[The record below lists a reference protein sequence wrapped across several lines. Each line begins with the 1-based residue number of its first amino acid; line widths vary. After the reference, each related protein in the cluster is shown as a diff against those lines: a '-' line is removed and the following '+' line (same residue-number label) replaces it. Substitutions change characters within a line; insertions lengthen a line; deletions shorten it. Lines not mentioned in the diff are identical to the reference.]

1 MRDELVLE
9 MREIDKIFPGV
20 HALKKVNFELRK
32 GEVHALL
39 GENGA
44 GKSTLINVLGGVYPI
59 DGGQI
64 LIDGQPVV
72 IRQIKDA
79 QQLGIA
85 IIHQELVLVPHM
97 TVAENI
103 FMGREPRTKLGT
115 VDKKKMFRDAQ
126 EAIDAVGLCC
136 SATDLVCKLS
146 VAQQQL
152 VEIAKALSYNAKIV
166 VMDEPTSSLMTR
178 EVDILFDT
186 IRKLR
191 AKGVSII
198 YISHRMSE
206 FFEIADRITVMRD
219 GEYVTTRDV
228 EQTNTDEL
236 VFLMVGRKL
245 ENYYTRTYN
254 KPGETVLEVSG
265 LSQKSTG
272 LEDINFSLRKGE
284 ILGFSGLVGAGRSEL
299 MRCIVG
305 IEKYDSGEIRLFGEP
320 AGPMDTAQAQKK
332 GLVMVPED
340 RKQQGLILLN
350 SVGFNLTINVLESF
364 IGLGVVNKCAE
375 NEIIER
381 HIRALNIKTPSA
393 RQKVGNLSGGN
404 QQKAIIAR
412 EIDKDPDLLVAVQPT
427 RGLDVGAIEYIHSQL
442 VAQRDK
448 GKAVLLVSLE
458 LDEVMDVSDRI
469 LVMYEGELVGQLD
482 PKTVSVE
489 ELGLY
494 MAGAKRDPVPE
505 EV

>member
-1 MRDELVLE
+1 
-9 MREIDKIFPGV
+9 
-20 HALKKVNFELRK
+20 
-32 GEVHALL
+32 
-39 GENGA
+39 
-44 GKSTLINVLGGVYPI
+44 
-59 DGGQI
+59 
-64 LIDGQPVV
+64 
-72 IRQIKDA
+72 
-79 QQLGIA
+79 
-85 IIHQELVLVPHM
+85 
-97 TVAENI
+97 
-103 FMGREPRTKLGT
+103 MGREPRTKLGT

-320 AGPMDTAQAQKK
+320 AGPMNTAQAQKK

-404 QQKAIIAR
+404 QQKVLMGKWLATNPKILILD
-412 EIDKDPDLLVAVQPT
+412 EPT
-427 RGLDVGAIEYIHSQL
+427 RGVDVGAKAEIYMIIDRLAKEGISVIMVSSELNEIINMCDRVL
-442 VAQRDK
+442 VMSDGRIT
-448 GKAVLLVSLE
+448 GE
-458 LDEVMDVSDRI
+458 LDRSEFTQ
-469 LVMYEGELVGQLD
+469 ELIMSFATTM
-482 PKTVSVE
+482 KE
-489 ELGLY
+489 ETAANG
-494 MAGAKRDPVPE
+494 
-505 EV
+505 

>member
-332 GLVMVPED
+332 GLVMGPED

-404 QQKAIIAR
+404 QQKVLMGKWLATNPKILILD
-412 EIDKDPDLLVAVQPT
+412 EPT
-427 RGLDVGAIEYIHSQL
+427 RGVDVGAKAEIYMIIDRLAKEGISVIMVSSELNEIINMCDRVL
-442 VAQRDK
+442 VMSDGRIT
-448 GKAVLLVSLE
+448 GE
-458 LDEVMDVSDRI
+458 LDRSEFTQ
-469 LVMYEGELVGQLD
+469 ELIMSFATTM
-482 PKTVSVE
+482 KE
-489 ELGLY
+489 ETAANG
-494 MAGAKRDPVPE
+494 
-505 EV
+505 

>member
-404 QQKAIIAR
+404 QQKVLMGKWLATNPKILILD
-412 EIDKDPDLLVAVQPT
+412 EPT
-427 RGLDVGAIEYIHSQL
+427 RGVDVGAKAEIYMIIDRLAKEGISVIMVSSELNEIINMCDRVL
-442 VAQRDK
+442 VMSDGRIT
-448 GKAVLLVSLE
+448 GE
-458 LDEVMDVSDRI
+458 LDRSEFTQ
-469 LVMYEGELVGQLD
+469 ELIMSFATAM
-482 PKTVSVE
+482 KE
-489 ELGLY
+489 ETAANG
-494 MAGAKRDPVPE
+494 
-505 EV
+505 

>member
-9 MREIDKIFPGV
+9 MREIEKIFPGV

-404 QQKAIIAR
+404 QQKVLMGKWLATNPKILILD
-412 EIDKDPDLLVAVQPT
+412 EPT
-427 RGLDVGAIEYIHSQL
+427 RGVDVGAKAEIYMIIDRLAKEGISVIMVSSELNEIINMCDRVL
-442 VAQRDK
+442 VMSDGRIT
-448 GKAVLLVSLE
+448 GE
-458 LDEVMDVSDRI
+458 LDRSEFTQ
-469 LVMYEGELVGQLD
+469 ELIMSFATTM
-482 PKTVSVE
+482 KE
-489 ELGLY
+489 ETAANG
-494 MAGAKRDPVPE
+494 
-505 EV
+505 

>member
-59 DGGQI
+59 DDGQI

-320 AGPMDTAQAQKK
+320 AGPMNTAQAQKK

-404 QQKAIIAR
+404 QQKVLMGKWLATNPKILILD
-412 EIDKDPDLLVAVQPT
+412 EPT
-427 RGLDVGAIEYIHSQL
+427 RGVDVGAKAEIYMIIDRLAKEGISVIMVSSELNEIINMCDRVL
-442 VAQRDK
+442 VMSDGRIT
-448 GKAVLLVSLE
+448 GE
-458 LDEVMDVSDRI
+458 LDRSEFTQ
-469 LVMYEGELVGQLD
+469 ELIMSFATTM
-482 PKTVSVE
+482 KE
-489 ELGLY
+489 ETAANG
-494 MAGAKRDPVPE
+494 
-505 EV
+505 

>member
-320 AGPMDTAQAQKK
+320 AGPMNTAQAQKK

-375 NEIIER
+375 NEIIEC

-404 QQKAIIAR
+404 QQKVLMGKWLATNPKILILD
-412 EIDKDPDLLVAVQPT
+412 EPT
-427 RGLDVGAIEYIHSQL
+427 RGVDVGAKAEIYMIIDRLAKEGISVIMVSSELNEIINMCDRVL
-442 VAQRDK
+442 VMSDGRIT
-448 GKAVLLVSLE
+448 GE
-458 LDEVMDVSDRI
+458 LDRSEFTQ
-469 LVMYEGELVGQLD
+469 ELIMSFATTM
-482 PKTVSVE
+482 KE
-489 ELGLY
+489 ETAANG
-494 MAGAKRDPVPE
+494 
-505 EV
+505 

>member
-44 GKSTLINVLGGVYPI
+44 GTSTLINVLGGVYPI

-320 AGPMDTAQAQKK
+320 AGPMNTAQAQKK

-404 QQKAIIAR
+404 QQKVLMGKWLATNPKILILD
-412 EIDKDPDLLVAVQPT
+412 EPT
-427 RGLDVGAIEYIHSQL
+427 RGVDVGA
-442 VAQRDK
+442 
-448 GKAVLLVSLE
+448 KAEIYMIIDRLAKEGISVIMVSSE
-458 LDEVMDVSDRI
+458 LNEIINMCDRV
-469 LVMYEGELVGQLD
+469 LVMSDGRITGELNRSEFTQELIMSFATTM
-482 PKTVSVE
+482 KE
-489 ELGLY
+489 ETAANG
-494 MAGAKRDPVPE
+494 
-505 EV
+505 

>member
-412 EIDKDPDLLVAVQPT
+412 EIDKNPQLLIAVQPT
-427 RGLDVGAIEYIHSQL
+427 RGLDVGAIEYIHKQI
-442 VAQRDK
+442 VAQRDA

-458 LDEVMDVSDRI
+458 LDEVMTVSDRI
-469 LVMYEGELVGQLD
+469 LVMYEGEIVGELD
-482 PKTVSVE
+482 PKSTTQE

-494 MAGAKRDPVPE
+494 MAGAKRD
-505 EV
+505 EVKA

>member
-72 IRQIKDA
+72 ISPIKEA

-236 VFLMVGRKL
+236 VFLLVGRKL

-284 ILGFSGLVGAGRSEL
+284 ILRFSGLVGAGRSEL

-404 QQKAIIAR
+404 QQKVLMGKWLATNPKILILD
-412 EIDKDPDLLVAVQPT
+412 EPT
-427 RGLDVGAIEYIHSQL
+427 RGVDVGAKAEIYMIIDRLAKEGISVIMVSSELNEIINMCDRVL
-442 VAQRDK
+442 VMSYGRIT
-448 GKAVLLVSLE
+448 GE
-458 LDEVMDVSDRI
+458 LDRI
-469 LVMYEGELVGQLD
+469 EFTQELIMSFATTM
-482 PKTVSVE
+482 KE
-489 ELGLY
+489 ETAANG
-494 MAGAKRDPVPE
+494 
-505 EV
+505 

>member
-198 YISHRMSE
+198 YVSHRMSE

-404 QQKAIIAR
+404 QQKVLMGKWLATNPKILILD
-412 EIDKDPDLLVAVQPT
+412 EPT
-427 RGLDVGAIEYIHSQL
+427 RGVDVGAKAEIYMIIDRLAKEGISVIMVSSELNEIINMCDRVL
-442 VAQRDK
+442 VMSDGRIT
-448 GKAVLLVSLE
+448 GE
-458 LDEVMDVSDRI
+458 LDRSEFTQ
-469 LVMYEGELVGQLD
+469 ELIMSFATTM
-482 PKTVSVE
+482 KE
-489 ELGLY
+489 ETAANG
-494 MAGAKRDPVPE
+494 
-505 EV
+505 

>member
-320 AGPMDTAQAQKK
+320 AGPMNTAQAQKK

-350 SVGFNLTINVLESF
+350 SVGFNLTISVLESF
-364 IGLGVVNKCAE
+364 IGLGVGNKCAE

-404 QQKAIIAR
+404 QQKVLMGKWLATNPKILILD
-412 EIDKDPDLLVAVQPT
+412 EPT
-427 RGLDVGAIEYIHSQL
+427 RGVDVGAKAEIYMIIDRLAKEGISVIMVSSELNEIINMCDRVL
-442 VAQRDK
+442 VMSDGRIT
-448 GKAVLLVSLE
+448 GE
-458 LDEVMDVSDRI
+458 LDRSEFTQ
-469 LVMYEGELVGQLD
+469 ELIMSFATTM
-482 PKTVSVE
+482 KE
-489 ELGLY
+489 ETAANG
-494 MAGAKRDPVPE
+494 
-505 EV
+505 

>member
-320 AGPMDTAQAQKK
+320 AGPMNTAQAQKK

-404 QQKAIIAR
+404 QQKVLMGKWLATNPKILILD
-412 EIDKDPDLLVAVQPT
+412 EPT
-427 RGLDVGAIEYIHSQL
+427 RGVDVGAKAEIYMIIDRLAKEGISVIMVSSELNEIINMCDRVL
-442 VAQRDK
+442 VMSDGRIT
-448 GKAVLLVSLE
+448 GE
-458 LDEVMDVSDRI
+458 LDRSEFTQESC
-469 LVMYEGELVGQLD
+469 LSQQQ
-482 PKTVSVE
+482 
-489 ELGLY
+489 
-494 MAGAKRDPVPE
+494 
-505 EV
+505 

>member
-350 SVGFNLTINVLESF
+350 SVGFNLTISVLESF

-404 QQKAIIAR
+404 QQKVLMGKWLATNPKILILD
-412 EIDKDPDLLVAVQPT
+412 EPT
-427 RGLDVGAIEYIHSQL
+427 RGVDVGAKAEIYMIIDRLAKEGISVIMVSSELNEIINMCDRVL
-442 VAQRDK
+442 VMSDGRIT
-448 GKAVLLVSLE
+448 GE
-458 LDEVMDVSDRI
+458 LDRSEFTQ
-469 LVMYEGELVGQLD
+469 ELIMSFATTM
-482 PKTVSVE
+482 KE
-489 ELGLY
+489 ETAANG
-494 MAGAKRDPVPE
+494 
-505 EV
+505 

>member
-305 IEKYDSGEIRLFGEP
+305 IEKYDSGEIRLFGES

-404 QQKAIIAR
+404 QQKVLMGKWLATNPKILILD
-412 EIDKDPDLLVAVQPT
+412 EPT
-427 RGLDVGAIEYIHSQL
+427 RGVDVGAKAEIYMIIDRLAKEGISVIMVSSELNEIINMCDRVL
-442 VAQRDK
+442 VMSDGRIT
-448 GKAVLLVSLE
+448 GE
-458 LDEVMDVSDRI
+458 LDRSEFTQ
-469 LVMYEGELVGQLD
+469 ELIMSFATTM
-482 PKTVSVE
+482 KE
-489 ELGLY
+489 ETAANG
-494 MAGAKRDPVPE
+494 
-505 EV
+505 

>member
-166 VMDEPTSSLMTR
+166 VTDEPTSSLMTR

-404 QQKAIIAR
+404 QQKVLMGKWLATNPKILILD
-412 EIDKDPDLLVAVQPT
+412 EPT
-427 RGLDVGAIEYIHSQL
+427 RGVDVGAKAEIYMIIDRLAKEGISVIMVSSELNEIINMCDRVL
-442 VAQRDK
+442 VMSDGRIT
-448 GKAVLLVSLE
+448 GE
-458 LDEVMDVSDRI
+458 LDRSEFTQ
-469 LVMYEGELVGQLD
+469 ELIMSFATTM
-482 PKTVSVE
+482 KE
-489 ELGLY
+489 ETAANG
-494 MAGAKRDPVPE
+494 
-505 EV
+505 

>member
-305 IEKYDSGEIRLFGEP
+305 IEKYDSGEIQLFGEP

-404 QQKAIIAR
+404 QQKVLMGKWLATNPKILILD
-412 EIDKDPDLLVAVQPT
+412 EPT
-427 RGLDVGAIEYIHSQL
+427 RGVDVGAKAEIYMIIDRLAKEGISVIMVSSELNEIINMCDRVL
-442 VAQRDK
+442 VMSDGRIT
-448 GKAVLLVSLE
+448 GE
-458 LDEVMDVSDRI
+458 LDRSEFTQ
-469 LVMYEGELVGQLD
+469 ELIMSFATTM
-482 PKTVSVE
+482 KE
-489 ELGLY
+489 ETAANG
-494 MAGAKRDPVPE
+494 
-505 EV
+505 

>member
-1 MRDELVLE
+1 

-404 QQKAIIAR
+404 QQKVLMGKWLATNPKILILD
-412 EIDKDPDLLVAVQPT
+412 EPT
-427 RGLDVGAIEYIHSQL
+427 RGVDVGAKAEIYMIIDRLAKEGISVIMVSSELNEIINMCDRVL
-442 VAQRDK
+442 VMSDGRIT
-448 GKAVLLVSLE
+448 GE
-458 LDEVMDVSDRI
+458 LDRSEFTQ
-469 LVMYEGELVGQLD
+469 ELIMSFATTM
-482 PKTVSVE
+482 KE
-489 ELGLY
+489 ETAANG
-494 MAGAKRDPVPE
+494 
-505 EV
+505 

>member
-320 AGPMDTAQAQKK
+320 AGPMNTAQAQKK

-404 QQKAIIAR
+404 QQKVLMGKWLATNPKILILD
-412 EIDKDPDLLVAVQPT
+412 EPT
-427 RGLDVGAIEYIHSQL
+427 RGVDVGAKAEIYMIIDRLAKEGISVIMVSSEINEIINMCDRVL
-442 VAQRDK
+442 VMSDGRIT
-448 GKAVLLVSLE
+448 GE
-458 LDEVMDVSDRI
+458 LDRSEFTQ
-469 LVMYEGELVGQLD
+469 ELIMSFATTM
-482 PKTVSVE
+482 KE
-489 ELGLY
+489 ETAANG
-494 MAGAKRDPVPE
+494 
-505 EV
+505 

>member
-1 MRDELVLE
+1 MRDELVL
-9 MREIDKIFPGV
+9 DKIFPGV

-254 KPGETVLEVSG
+254 KPGETVLEGSG

-320 AGPMDTAQAQKK
+320 AGPMNTAQAQKK

>member
-1 MRDELVLE
+1 
-9 MREIDKIFPGV
+9 
-20 HALKKVNFELRK
+20 
-32 GEVHALL
+32 
-39 GENGA
+39 
-44 GKSTLINVLGGVYPI
+44 
-59 DGGQI
+59 
-64 LIDGQPVV
+64 
-72 IRQIKDA
+72 
-79 QQLGIA
+79 
-85 IIHQELVLVPHM
+85 
-97 TVAENI
+97 
-103 FMGREPRTKLGT
+103 
-115 VDKKKMFRDAQ
+115 MFRDAQ

-404 QQKAIIAR
+404 QQKVLMGKWLATNPKILILD
-412 EIDKDPDLLVAVQPT
+412 EPT
-427 RGLDVGAIEYIHSQL
+427 RGVDVGAKAEIYMIIDRLAKEGISVIMVSSELNEIINMCDRVL
-442 VAQRDK
+442 VMSDGRIT
-448 GKAVLLVSLE
+448 GE
-458 LDEVMDVSDRI
+458 LDRSEFTQ
-469 LVMYEGELVGQLD
+469 ELIMSFATTM
-482 PKTVSVE
+482 KE
-489 ELGLY
+489 ETAANG
-494 MAGAKRDPVPE
+494 
-505 EV
+505 

>member
-320 AGPMDTAQAQKK
+320 AGPMNTAQAQKK

-404 QQKAIIAR
+404 QQKVLMGKWLATNPKILILD
-412 EIDKDPDLLVAVQPT
+412 EPT
-427 RGLDVGAIEYIHSQL
+427 RGVDVGAKAEIYMIIDRLAKEGISVIMVSSELNEIINMCDRVL
-442 VAQRDK
+442 VMSDGRIT
-448 GKAVLLVSLE
+448 GE
-458 LDEVMDVSDRI
+458 LDRSEFTQ
-469 LVMYEGELVGQLD
+469 ELIMSFATTM
-482 PKTVSVE
+482 KE
-489 ELGLY
+489 ETAANG
-494 MAGAKRDPVPE
+494 
-505 EV
+505 

>member
-1 MRDELVLE
+1 MRDDLVLE

-404 QQKAIIAR
+404 QQKVLMGKWLATNPKILILD
-412 EIDKDPDLLVAVQPT
+412 EPT
-427 RGLDVGAIEYIHSQL
+427 RGVDVGAKAEIYMIIDRLAKEGISVIMVSSELNEIINMCDRVL
-442 VAQRDK
+442 VMSDGRIT
-448 GKAVLLVSLE
+448 GE
-458 LDEVMDVSDRI
+458 LDRSEFTQ
-469 LVMYEGELVGQLD
+469 ELIMSFATTM
-482 PKTVSVE
+482 KE
-489 ELGLY
+489 ETAANG
-494 MAGAKRDPVPE
+494 
-505 EV
+505 

>member
-320 AGPMDTAQAQKK
+320 AGPMNTAQAQKK

-404 QQKAIIAR
+404 QQKVLMGKWLATNPKILILD
-412 EIDKDPDLLVAVQPT
+412 EPT
-427 RGLDVGAIEYIHSQL
+427 RGVDVGAKAEIYMIIDRLAKEGISVIMVSSELNEIINMCDRVL
-442 VAQRDK
+442 VMSDGRIT
-448 GKAVLLVSLE
+448 GE
-458 LDEVMDVSDRI
+458 LDRSEFTQEVIMSFATT
-469 LVMYEGELVGQLD
+469 M
-482 PKTVSVE
+482 KE
-489 ELGLY
+489 ETAANG
-494 MAGAKRDPVPE
+494 
-505 EV
+505 

>member
-72 IRQIKDA
+72 IRQIKEA

-320 AGPMDTAQAQKK
+320 AGPMNTAQAQKK

-404 QQKAIIAR
+404 QQKVLMGKWLATNPKILILD
-412 EIDKDPDLLVAVQPT
+412 EPT
-427 RGLDVGAIEYIHSQL
+427 RGVDVGAKAEIYMIIDRLAKEGISVIMVSSELNEIINMCDRVL
-442 VAQRDK
+442 VMSDGRIT
-448 GKAVLLVSLE
+448 GE
-458 LDEVMDVSDRI
+458 LDRSEFTQ
-469 LVMYEGELVGQLD
+469 ELIMSFATTM
-482 PKTVSVE
+482 KE
-489 ELGLY
+489 ETAANG
-494 MAGAKRDPVPE
+494 
-505 EV
+505 

>member
-206 FFEIADRITVMRD
+206 LFEIADRITVMRD

-404 QQKAIIAR
+404 QQKVLMGKWLATNPKILILD
-412 EIDKDPDLLVAVQPT
+412 EPT
-427 RGLDVGAIEYIHSQL
+427 RGVDVGAKAEIYMIIDRLAKEGISVIMVSSELNEIINMCDRVL
-442 VAQRDK
+442 VMSDGRIT
-448 GKAVLLVSLE
+448 GE
-458 LDEVMDVSDRI
+458 LDRSEFTQ
-469 LVMYEGELVGQLD
+469 ELIMSFATTM
-482 PKTVSVE
+482 KE
-489 ELGLY
+489 ETAANG
-494 MAGAKRDPVPE
+494 
-505 EV
+505 

>member
-1 MRDELVLE
+1 

-166 VMDEPTSSLMTR
+166 IMDEPTSSLTEK
-178 EVDILFDT
+178 EVNHLFT
-186 IRKLR
+186 IIRKLKER
-191 AKGVSII
+191 GCGIV
-198 YISHRMSE
+198 YISHKME
-206 FFEIADRITVMRD
+206 EIFQLCDEVTVLRD
-219 GEYVTTRDV
+219 GQWIATEPLAGLTMDKIIAM
-228 EQTNTDEL
+228 
-236 VFLMVGRKL
+236 MVGRSLNQRFPDK
-245 ENYYTRTYN
+245 EN
-254 KPGETVLEVSG
+254 KPGEVILEVRN
-265 LSQKSTG
+265 LT
-272 LEDINFSLRKGE
+272 SLRQPSIRDVSFDLHKGE
-284 ILGFSGLVGAGRSEL
+284 ILGIAGLVGAKRTD
-299 MRCIVG
+299 IV
-305 IEKYDSGEIRLFGEP
+305 ETLFGIREKS
-320 AGPMDTAQAQKK
+320 AGTITLHGKQINNHNANEAINH
-332 GLVMVPED
+332 GFALVTEERRSTGIYAYLD
-340 RKQQGLILLN
+340 I
-350 SVGFNLTINVLESF
+350 GFNSLISNIRNYKNKV
-364 IGLGVVNKCAE
+364 GLLDNSRMKSDTQWVIDSMRV
-375 NEIIER
+375 
-381 HIRALNIKTPSA
+381 KTPGHRTQIGS
-393 RQKVGNLSGGN
+393 LSGGN
-404 QQKAIIAR
+404 QQKVIIGR
-412 EIDKDPDLLVAVQPT
+412 WLLTQPEILMLDEPT
-427 RGLDVGAIEYIHSQL
+427 RGIDVGAKFEIYQL
-442 VAQRDK
+442 IAELAKK
-448 GKAVLLVSLE
+448 GKGIIIISSEMPELLGIT
-458 LDEVMDVSDRI
+458 DRI
-469 LVMYEGELVGQLD
+469 LVMSNGLVSGIVD
-482 PKTVSVE
+482 TKTTTQNEILRLAS
-489 ELGLY
+489 LHL
-494 MAGAKRDPVPE
+494 
-505 EV
+505 

>member
-320 AGPMDTAQAQKK
+320 AGPMNTTQAQKK

-404 QQKAIIAR
+404 QQKVLMGKWLATNPKILILD
-412 EIDKDPDLLVAVQPT
+412 EPT
-427 RGLDVGAIEYIHSQL
+427 RGVDVGAKAEIYMIIDRLAKEGISVIMVSSELNEIINMCDRVL
-442 VAQRDK
+442 VMSDGRIT
-448 GKAVLLVSLE
+448 GE
-458 LDEVMDVSDRI
+458 LDRSEFTQ
-469 LVMYEGELVGQLD
+469 ELIMSFATTM
-482 PKTVSVE
+482 KE
-489 ELGLY
+489 ETAANG
-494 MAGAKRDPVPE
+494 
-505 EV
+505 

>member
-404 QQKAIIAR
+404 QQKVLMGKWLATNPKILILD
-412 EIDKDPDLLVAVQPT
+412 EPT
-427 RGLDVGAIEYIHSQL
+427 RGVDVGA
-442 VAQRDK
+442 
-448 GKAVLLVSLE
+448 KAEIYMIIDRLAKEGISVIMVSSE
-458 LDEVMDVSDRI
+458 LNEIINMCDRV
-469 LVMYEGELVGQLD
+469 LVMSDGRITGELNRSEFTQELIMSFATTM
-482 PKTVSVE
+482 KE
-489 ELGLY
+489 ETAANG
-494 MAGAKRDPVPE
+494 
-505 EV
+505 

>member
-404 QQKAIIAR
+404 QQKVLMG
-412 EIDKDPDLLVAVQPT
+412 KWVATNP
-427 RGLDVGAIEYIHSQL
+427 
-442 VAQRDK
+442 K
-448 GKAVLLVSLE
+448 
-458 LDEVMDVSDRI
+458 I
-469 LVMYEGELVGQLD
+469 LI
-482 PKTVSVE
+482 
-489 ELGLY
+489 
-494 MAGAKRDPVPE
+494 
-505 EV
+505 

>member
-404 QQKAIIAR
+404 QQKVLMGKWLATTPKILILD
-412 EIDKDPDLLVAVQPT
+412 EPP
-427 RGLDVGAIEYIHSQL
+427 RGVDVGAKAEIYMIIDRLAKEGISVIMVSSELNEIINMCDRVL
-442 VAQRDK
+442 VMSDGRIT
-448 GKAVLLVSLE
+448 GE
-458 LDEVMDVSDRI
+458 LDRSEFTQ
-469 LVMYEGELVGQLD
+469 ELIMSFATTM
-482 PKTVSVE
+482 KE
-489 ELGLY
+489 ETAANG
-494 MAGAKRDPVPE
+494 
-505 EV
+505 

>member
-136 SATDLVCKLS
+136 SATDLVGKLS

-228 EQTNTDEL
+228 EQTNIDEL

-404 QQKAIIAR
+404 QQKVLMGKWLATNPKILILD
-412 EIDKDPDLLVAVQPT
+412 EPT
-427 RGLDVGAIEYIHSQL
+427 RGVDVGAKAEIYMIIDRL
-442 VAQRDK
+442 VKEGISVIMVSSELNEIINMCDR
-448 GKAVLLVSLE
+448 VLVMSDGRITGE
-458 LDEVMDVSDRI
+458 LDRSEFTQ
-469 LVMYEGELVGQLD
+469 ELIMSFATTM
-482 PKTVSVE
+482 KE
-489 ELGLY
+489 ETAANG
-494 MAGAKRDPVPE
+494 
-505 EV
+505 

>member
-1 MRDELVLE
+1 LRDELVLE

-320 AGPMDTAQAQKK
+320 AGPMNTAQAQKK

-404 QQKAIIAR
+404 QQKVLMGKWLATNPKILILD
-412 EIDKDPDLLVAVQPT
+412 EPT
-427 RGLDVGAIEYIHSQL
+427 RGVDVGA
-442 VAQRDK
+442 
-448 GKAVLLVSLE
+448 KAEIYMIIDRLAKEGISVIMVSSE
-458 LDEVMDVSDRI
+458 LNEIINMCDRV
-469 LVMYEGELVGQLD
+469 LVMSDGRITGELNRSEFTQELIMSFATTM
-482 PKTVSVE
+482 KE
-489 ELGLY
+489 ETAANG
-494 MAGAKRDPVPE
+494 
-505 EV
+505 

>member
-219 GEYVTTRDV
+219 GEYVTTA
-228 EQTNTDEL
+228 
-236 VFLMVGRKL
+236 M
-245 ENYYTRTYN
+245 
-254 KPGETVLEVSG
+254 
-265 LSQKSTG
+265 
-272 LEDINFSLRKGE
+272 
-284 ILGFSGLVGAGRSEL
+284 
-299 MRCIVG
+299 
-305 IEKYDSGEIRLFGEP
+305 
-320 AGPMDTAQAQKK
+320 
-332 GLVMVPED
+332 
-340 RKQQGLILLN
+340 
-350 SVGFNLTINVLESF
+350 
-364 IGLGVVNKCAE
+364 
-375 NEIIER
+375 
-381 HIRALNIKTPSA
+381 
-393 RQKVGNLSGGN
+393 
-404 QQKAIIAR
+404 
-412 EIDKDPDLLVAVQPT
+412 
-427 RGLDVGAIEYIHSQL
+427 
-442 VAQRDK
+442 
-448 GKAVLLVSLE
+448 
-458 LDEVMDVSDRI
+458 
-469 LVMYEGELVGQLD
+469 
-482 PKTVSVE
+482 
-489 ELGLY
+489 
-494 MAGAKRDPVPE
+494 
-505 EV
+505 

>member
-1 MRDELVLE
+1 M
-9 MREIDKIFPGV
+9 
-20 HALKKVNFELRK
+20 
-32 GEVHALL
+32 
-39 GENGA
+39 
-44 GKSTLINVLGGVYPI
+44 
-59 DGGQI
+59 
-64 LIDGQPVV
+64 
-72 IRQIKDA
+72 
-79 QQLGIA
+79 
-85 IIHQELVLVPHM
+85 
-97 TVAENI
+97 
-103 FMGREPRTKLGT
+103 
-115 VDKKKMFRDAQ
+115 
-126 EAIDAVGLCC
+126 
-136 SATDLVCKLS
+136 
-146 VAQQQL
+146 
-152 VEIAKALSYNAKIV
+152 EIAKALSYNAKIV

-404 QQKAIIAR
+404 QQKVLMGKWLATNPKILILD
-412 EIDKDPDLLVAVQPT
+412 EPT
-427 RGLDVGAIEYIHSQL
+427 RGVDVGAKAEIYMIIDRLAKEGISVIMVSSELNEIINMCDRVL
-442 VAQRDK
+442 VMSDGRIT
-448 GKAVLLVSLE
+448 GE
-458 LDEVMDVSDRI
+458 LDRSEFTQ
-469 LVMYEGELVGQLD
+469 ELIMSFATTM
-482 PKTVSVE
+482 KE
-489 ELGLY
+489 ETAANG
-494 MAGAKRDPVPE
+494 
-505 EV
+505 